1 MSSVSICILVGWS
14 SIESFKKEYIIAFSI
29 GESFTIAVS
38 RMLDIL
44 LFYVFFESVLI
55 FMFIII
61 GVWGSR

>member
-1 MSSVSICILVGWS
+1 
-14 SIESFKKEYIIAFSI
+14 
-29 GESFTIAVS
+29 VS